1 MPRPTAKMDGLD
13 VDLAGAGEKP
23 RLAHYR
29 VAPLSCDAVNSL
41 RDASL
46 NGEGFASERG
56 RRESPLGFTL
66 RWTAGEAT
74 SRESS
79 VINVALY
86 WLRRLV
92 ESAALHAKDG
102 LVAFSEERDDT
113 GSDSPWPI
121 FKNVVCGVAVTALGA
136 LTLGAFLTSK
146 S

>member
-1 MPRPTAKMDGLD
+1 MDDLD

-29 VAPLSCDAVNSL
+29 VAPLS
-41 RDASL
+41 RDA
-46 NGEGFASERG
+46 
-56 RRESPLGFTL
+56 
-66 RWTAGEAT
+66 
-74 SRESS
+74 
-79 VINVALY
+79 
-86 WLRRLV
+86 
-92 ESAALHAKDG
+92 DG